1 MDEMEENLTG
11 DETCEEGVESYGKF
25 VSHDE
30 QVDEGTIEYLDL
42 DMEVI
47 QDADDDCQTT
57 QVAII
62 DTQKYTQK
70 KRQRIKDSNKNL
82 QSTSTS
88 SSLEKKVTPNEFKLR
103 PKYRPIRPKPSSQL
117 NSVTRTNKLQSLTP
131 IVNFNP
137 TSGFIVA
144 APSTTVIKK
153 EKGHETYVAASPVN
167 NKLTTYSKMMTN
179 GASGLIGTKDNLL
192 STTPNTTT
200 TTAASSILSLSPQ
213 NELQNGNNKTKTR
226 HMIPKNSVELFFE
239 SMAKTVL
246 NLPTHVQAEIKMEIC
261 RVVTMAEIKYLS
273 EEVKNDKKD

>member
-11 DETCEEGVESYGKF
+11 DETCEEGVESYAKF

-30 QVDEGTIEYLDL
+30 QVDEGTIEYLDM

-47 QDADDDCQTT
+47 QDADDDCQRT
-57 QVAII
+57 QIAII

-70 KRQRIKDSNKNL
+70 KRQRIKDSI
-82 QSTSTS
+82 QSTSS

-167 NKLTTYSKMMTN
+167 SKQLSTYSKMMTN
-179 GASGLIGTKDNLL
+179 GASGLIGNNDNLL
-192 STTPNTTT
+192 STTANTTT
-200 TTAASSILSLSPQ
+200 AGAASSILSLSPQ